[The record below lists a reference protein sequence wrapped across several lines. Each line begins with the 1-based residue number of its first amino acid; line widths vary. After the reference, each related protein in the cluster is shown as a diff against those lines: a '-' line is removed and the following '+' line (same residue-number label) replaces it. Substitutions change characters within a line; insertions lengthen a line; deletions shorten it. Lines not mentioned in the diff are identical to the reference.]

1 MQRVILDLNNII
13 ENTENVIISIREDLD
28 NNELEDIQ
36 YWESEIKL
44 KQDFIAVTKKAIK
57 ILSDSNCGV
66 EVVNIKSGKK
76 YDIVNSNVFNAN
88 NDSAPTERMAVVYI
102 DDKDGLMYIRERNEF
117 NSKFQALK
125 Q

>member
-57 ILSDSNCGV
+57 MLSGLDCGV
-66 EVVNIKSGKK
+66 KAINIKSGKQ
-76 YDIVNSNVFNAN
+76 YDIVNSSVFDAN
-88 NDSAPTERMAVVYI
+88 NDSDAGKRISVTYI
-102 DDKDGLMYIRERNEF
+102 DDRDGLMYVREKNEF
-117 NSKFQALK
+117 NSKFKIA
-125 Q
+125 